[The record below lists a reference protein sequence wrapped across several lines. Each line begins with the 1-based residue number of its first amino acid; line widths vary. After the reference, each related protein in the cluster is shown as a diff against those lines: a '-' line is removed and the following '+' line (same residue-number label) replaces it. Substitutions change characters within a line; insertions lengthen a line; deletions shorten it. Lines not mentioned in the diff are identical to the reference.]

1 MDYVSNNITIV
12 KDQRADRGAVILA
25 YDMAFT
31 KLKKSMNSF
40 LSKKTFTDE
49 EMKELKNWFD
59 KIKKINIDNN

>member
-1 MDYVSNNITIV
+1 
-12 KDQRADRGAVILA
+12 
-25 YDMAFT
+25 
-31 KLKKSMNSF
+31 MNSF